1 MILHFTRQNLKTA
14 TSTRTGVLL
23 FRYFDDLL
31 TPKKEGQSEKL
42 TPDQQQQRWT

>member
-1 MILHFTRQNLKTA
+1 MFLHFTRQNLKTA

-42 TPDQQQQRWT
+42 TPDQQQRCT